1 MSSAVSSDAGGRLTS
16 CSPYLPHECDGN
28 SYLNGVCVQFNSRL
42 QAVSN
47 FTAAYQECT
56 KREVNLV
63 FLFDGSKSLKS
74 EEFKMNKIFIK
85 YVMKK
90 LSNSSIKFAAVQFA
104 TTFRTVF
111 DFNAYKDGSAK
122 DKLMKEPHMY
132 SLTNT
137 HGAIDYVLKNL
148 LNSVSSG
155 ADLSAQKALVIIT
168 DGEPTD
174 FDDENALRRC
184 DEQNIIRLVIGV
196 GKVSLARLYQL
207 ASEPK
212 MNNTFYIQNY
222 NRLQGLLDDLQKK
235 IYNIEG
241 SKDTHSKDRQ
251 KELSQ
256 SGFSVLYHKDSVIV
270 G

>member
-1 MSSAVSSDAGGRLTS
+1 MPHNLTNGKTTFLHTHRGGNFNRITPPSLSEAFNIDTEHPLRFNGTAEDFFGYS
-16 CSPYLPHECDGN
+16 VYQSEFENRKHCSPYLPHECDGN
-28 SYLNGVCVQFNSRL
+28 SYLNGVCVQFNSGL

-63 FLFDGSKSLKS
+63 FLFDGSKSLKP
-74 EEFKMNKIFIK
+74 EEFEMNKKFILD
-85 YVMKK
+85 VMKK
-90 LSNSSIKFAAVQFA
+90 LSKSSIKFAAVQFA
-104 TTFRTVF
+104 STFRTVF
-111 DFNAYKDGSAK
+111 DFNEYKDGSAE

-174 FDDENALRRC
+174 FDDENALNRC
-184 DEQNIIRLVIGV
+184 DEQNILRYVIGFWLQNDV
-196 GKVSLARLYQL
+196 KFILPDRSL
-207 ASEPK
+207 K
-212 MNNTFYIQNY
+212 TI
-222 NRLQGLLDDLQKK
+222 
-235 IYNIEG
+235 
-241 SKDTHSKDRQ
+241 H
-251 KELSQ
+251 
-256 SGFSVLYHKDSVIV
+256 
-270 G
+270 